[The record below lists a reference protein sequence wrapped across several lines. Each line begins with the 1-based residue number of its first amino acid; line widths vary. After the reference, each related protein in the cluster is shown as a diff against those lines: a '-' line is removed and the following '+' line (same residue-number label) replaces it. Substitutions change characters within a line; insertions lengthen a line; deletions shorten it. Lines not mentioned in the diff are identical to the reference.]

1 MKGGGGCMSRKI
13 HFYILIFFEVL
24 LALSMLRSYGLHF
37 EYETLNSV
45 SLLSSQFPQQLFLV
59 WFVFRLMKDKRK
71 VESIL
76 AVFAFHICQLA
87 TYFII
92 PASIFKPWLVSP
104 VLTVICLIWLVIII
118 KKTELPTLL
127 ASFKSLSA
135 WQSSVPLLGLGMVA
149 IVWSTHYIN
158 IDLDDLSSL
167 TYILY
172 PILECASIF
181 LFLTL
186 MTETIQKKLRI
197 SSILIAV
204 VSLLE
209 LIYGFL
215 VDHIITDVSLF
226 LLVVSSYLVY
236 LTNGNT
242 STLVETWQQK
252 YGFEVSKESLLV
264 EKRTKPVVEERKIYD
279 YADNPEH
286 KNHDYTNNQKQSN
299 LVPDSIWL
307 WTAFILALRDLVVNL
322 TSVIYYP
329 IDESNPLAGIGWF
342 MYFIMMTPL
351 IIIPTMM
358 LPRAISTANKNRLY
372 IVAMLFILVAR
383 SSIEQLIV
391 PALILYGVS
400 KIKEE

>member
-1 MKGGGGCMSRKI
+1 MFRKTWY
-13 HFYILIFFEVL
+13 YILIFFEVL

-45 SLLSSQFPQQLFLV
+45 SVLSSQLPQQVVLV
-59 WFVFRLMKDKRK
+59 WFVFRLLKDKRK
-71 VESIL
+71 AEGVL
-76 AVFAFHICQLA
+76 AVLAFHICQLV

-104 VLTVICLIWLVIII
+104 VLTVICLAWLVIMIM
-118 KKTELPTLL
+118 KAELPTLL
-127 ASFKSLSA
+127 VSFKSPLA
-135 WQSSVPLLGLGMVA
+135 WQSSVPPLGLGMVA
-149 IVWSTHYIN
+149 VVWSTHYIN

-181 LFLTL
+181 LLLIL
-186 MTETIQKKLRI
+186 MTEENQKKLRI
-197 SSILIAV
+197 SSILLIV
-204 VSLLE
+204 ISLLE
-209 LIYGFL
+209 LFYGFL

-236 LTNGNT
+236 RTNGNT
-242 STLVETWQQK
+242 STLVEKWQQK
-252 YGFEVSKESLLV
+252 YGFEVREDDLLV
-264 EKRTKPVVEERKIYD
+264 EKKTKPVIEKRKIYD
-279 YADNPEH
+279 YAESQRQLNPQILH
-286 KNHDYTNNQKQSN
+286 S
-299 LVPDSIWL
+299 PWL
-307 WTAFILALRDLVVNL
+307 WTAFILSLRNLVFNIIAVFN
-322 TSVIYYP
+322 YP
-329 IDESNPLAGIGWF
+329 TDETNPLAGIGWF
-342 MYFIMMTPL
+342 MYFIVMIPL
-351 IIIPTMM
+351 IIIPTVM
-358 LPRAISTANKNRLY
+358 LPNAIRTADKNRLY

>member
-1 MKGGGGCMSRKI
+1 MSRKI
-13 HFYILIFFEVL
+13 CFYILIFFEVL

-71 VESIL
+71 VEGIL
-76 AVFAFHICQLA
+76 AVFAFHICQLVN
-87 TYFII
+87 YFII

-104 VLTVICLIWLVIII
+104 VLTVICLIWLVIMI
-118 KKTELPTLL
+118 KKIELPTLL
-127 ASFKSLSA
+127 GSFKSPSA

-236 LTNGNT
+236 RTNGNT

-264 EKRTKPVVEERKIYD
+264 EKKTKPVVEKRKIYD
-279 YADNPEH
+279 YAESQRQPNPLSLH
-286 KNHDYTNNQKQSN
+286 S
-299 LVPDSIWL
+299 PWL
-307 WTAFILALRDLVVNL
+307 WTAFILALRNL
-322 TSVIYYP
+322 IFNIIAVFNYP
-329 IDESNPLAGIGWF
+329 TDETNPLAGIGWF
-342 MYFIMMTPL
+342 MYFIVMTPL
-351 IIIPTMM
+351 IIIPTVM
-358 LPRAISTANKNRLY
+358 LPRAIRIADKTRLY
-372 IVAMLFILVAR
+372 IVAMLYILVAR

-391 PALILYGVS
+391 PTLILYGVS

>member
-1 MKGGGGCMSRKI
+1 MFSLRLNERWGSCMSRKTWY
-13 HFYILIFFEVL
+13 YILIFFEVL

-45 SLLSSQFPQQLFLV
+45 SVLSSQLPQQVVLV
-59 WFVFRLMKDKRK
+59 WFVFRLLKDKRK
-71 VESIL
+71 AEGVL
-76 AVFAFHICQLA
+76 AVLAFHICQLV

-104 VLTVICLIWLVIII
+104 VLTIMCLIWLVITIR
-118 KKTELPTLL
+118 KTELPTLL
-127 ASFKSLSA
+127 ASLKSSSA

-149 IVWSTHYIN
+149 VVWATHYVKISTKD
-158 IDLDDLSSL
+158 ISGIF
-167 TYILY
+167 YILY
-172 PILECASIF
+172 PVLECASIF

-186 MTETIQKKLRI
+186 IAETTQKKLRI
-197 SSILIAV
+197 SSILIIV
-204 VSLLE
+204 TSLLE
-209 LIYGFL
+209 LVYGFL

-236 LTNGNT
+236 RTNGNA
-242 STLVETWQQK
+242 STLDEKWQKK
-252 YGFEVSKESLLV
+252 YGFELSEDDLLV
-264 EKRTKPVVEERKIYD
+264 EKKTKPVIEERKSYD
-279 YADNPEH
+279 YAESQRQL
-286 KNHDYTNNQKQSN
+286 NHQILHS
-299 LVPDSIWL
+299 PWL

-372 IVAMLFILVAR
+372 VVAGLFIV
-383 SSIEQLIV
+383 SYGSIEQLIV

>member
-1 MKGGGGCMSRKI
+1 MSRKI
-13 HFYILIFFEVL
+13 CFYILIFFEVL
-24 LALSMLRSYGLHF
+24 LALSMLKSYGFHF

-71 VESIL
+71 VEGIL
-76 AVFAFHICQLA
+76 AVLAFHICQLV
-87 TYFII
+87 TYFLI

-104 VLTVICLIWLVIII
+104 VLTVICLIWLVIMIM
-118 KKTELPTLL
+118 KVELPTLL
-127 ASFKSLSA
+127 ASFKSPSA

-149 IVWSTHYIN
+149 VVWATHYVKITTKD
-158 IDLDDLSSL
+158 ISGIF
-167 TYILY
+167 YILY
-172 PILECASIF
+172 PVLECASIF

-186 MTETIQKKLRI
+186 MTETTQKKLRI
-197 SSILIAV
+197 SSILIMV
-204 VSLLE
+204 ISLLE

-236 LTNGNT
+236 RTNGNT
-242 STLVETWQQK
+242 STLVEKWQQK
-252 YGFEVSKESLLV
+252 YGFEVREDDLLV
-264 EKRTKPVVEERKIYD
+264 EKMTKPVVEERKIYD

-286 KNHDYTNNQKQSN
+286 KNHDYTTNQKQSN
-299 LVPDSIWL
+299 LAPDSIWL

-358 LPRAISTANKNRLY
+358 LPRAISTDNKNRLY
-372 IVAMLFILVAR
+372 VVAGLFIV
-383 SSIEQLIV
+383 SYIFIEQHIV

>member
-1 MKGGGGCMSRKI
+1 MSRKTWY
-13 HFYILIFFEVL
+13 YILIFFEVL

-45 SLLSSQFPQQLFLV
+45 SVLSSQLPQQVVLV

-71 VESIL
+71 VEGIL
-76 AVFAFHICQLA
+76 AVFAFHICQLV
-87 TYFII
+87 TYFIV

-104 VLTVICLIWLVIII
+104 VLTVICLIWLVIMI

-127 ASFKSLSA
+127 ASFKSPSA

-149 IVWSTHYIN
+149 VVWSTHYIN

-181 LFLTL
+181 LLLIL
-186 MTETIQKKLRI
+186 MTEENQKKLRI
-197 SSILIAV
+197 SSILLIV
-204 VSLLE
+204 ISLLE
-209 LIYGFL
+209 LFYGFL

-236 LTNGNT
+236 RTNGNT
-242 STLVETWQQK
+242 STLVEKWQKK
-252 YGFEVSKESLLV
+252 YGFELSEDDLLV
-264 EKRTKPVVEERKIYD
+264 EKRTKPVIEERKSYD
-279 YADNPEH
+279 YAESQRQLNPQGLH
-286 KNHDYTNNQKQSN
+286 F
-299 LVPDSIWL
+299 PWL
-307 WTAFILALRDLVVNL
+307 WTAFILSLRDLVINL
-322 TSVIYYP
+322 ISVIYYP

-372 IVAMLFILVAR
+372 VVAGLFIV
-383 SSIEQLIV
+383 SYGSIEQLIV

>member
-1 MKGGGGCMSRKI
+1 MKDGGGCMSRKI
-13 HFYILIFFEVL
+13 RFYILIFFEVL
-24 LALSMLRSYGLHF
+24 LTLSMLRSYGLHF

-71 VESIL
+71 VEGIL
-76 AVFAFHICQLA
+76 AVLAFHICQLV

-104 VLTVICLIWLVIII
+104 VLTVICLIWLVIMI
-118 KKTELPTLL
+118 KKAELPTLL
-127 ASFKSLSA
+127 ASFKNPSA

-186 MTETIQKKLRI
+186 MTEINQKKLRI
-197 SSILIAV
+197 SSILLIAI
-204 VSLLE
+204 SLLE

-215 VDHIITDVSLF
+215 VDHIITDVTLF
-226 LLVVSSYLVY
+226 LLAVSFYLAYRV
-236 LTNGNT
+236 NGNT
-242 STLVETWQQK
+242 LTLVEKWQKK
-252 YGFEVSKESLLV
+252 YGLELKEKDLLV

-279 YADNPEH
+279 YAESQRQLNPLSLH
-286 KNHDYTNNQKQSN
+286 S
-299 LVPDSIWL
+299 PWL
-307 WTAFILALRDLVVNL
+307 WTAFILALRNL
-322 TSVIYYP
+322 IFNIIAVFNYP
-329 IDESNPLAGIGWF
+329 TDETNPLAGIGWF
-342 MYFIMMTPL
+342 MYFIVMTPL
-351 IIIPTMM
+351 IIIPTVM
-358 LPRAISTANKNRLY
+358 LPNAIRTADKNRLY

>member
-1 MKGGGGCMSRKI
+1 MKDGGGCMSRKI
-13 HFYILIFFEVL
+13 RFYILIFFEVL
-24 LALSMLRSYGLHF
+24 LALSMLKSYGLHF

-71 VESIL
+71 VEGIL
-76 AVFAFHICQLA
+76 AVLAFHICQLV

-104 VLTVICLIWLVIII
+104 VLTVICLIWLVIMI

-127 ASFKSLSA
+127 ASFKSPSA
-135 WQSSVPLLGLGMVA
+135 WQSSIPLLGLGMVA
-149 IVWSTHYIN
+149 VMWATHYVKITTKD
-158 IDLDDLSSL
+158 ISGIF
-167 TYILY
+167 YILY
-172 PILECASIF
+172 PVLECASIF

-197 SSILIAV
+197 SSILIAI

-215 VDHIITDVSLF
+215 VDHIIPDVTLF
-226 LLVVSSYLVY
+226 LLAVSFYLVY
-236 LTNGNT
+236 RTNGNT

-252 YGFEVSKESLLV
+252 YGFEVREDDLLV
-264 EKRTKPVVEERKIYD
+264 EKKTKPVVEERKIYD
-279 YADNPEH
+279 YAESQRQLDPLSLH
-286 KNHDYTNNQKQSN
+286 S
-299 LVPDSIWL
+299 PWL

-372 IVAMLFILVAR
+372 VVAGLFIV
-383 SSIEQLIV
+383 SYGSIEQLIV